1 MLAEDHPSIILEREM
16 LPGQKFTDR
25 EELSKELLAKN
36 PLVAERARYLG
47 PTYTHFYKNPLHLVK
62 GFILLYFRS

>member
-1 MLAEDHPSIILEREM
+1 M

-25 EELSKELLAKN
+25 EELSQELLAKN

-62 GFILLYFRS
+62 GSLIIFNHKIN